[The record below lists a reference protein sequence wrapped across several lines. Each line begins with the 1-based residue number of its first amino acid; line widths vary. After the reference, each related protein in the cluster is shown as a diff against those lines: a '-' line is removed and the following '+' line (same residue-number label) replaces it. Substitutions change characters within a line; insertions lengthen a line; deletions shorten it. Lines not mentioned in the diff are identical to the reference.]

1 MLEKIRSFF
10 RTRDEG
16 PRTES
21 DVDLDRGT
29 AVSRAA
35 GGRPQSDGGDSAV
48 TTGTGDSGVHVG
60 RVAGQDEGYAGT
72 TGAEARAEQERD

>member
-10 RTRDEG
+10 RDRDEG

-21 DVDLDRGT
+21 DVDTDRGT
-29 AVSRAA
+29 AVSRAS
-35 GGRPQSDGGDSAV
+35 GGLSRSDGDSAA
-48 TTGTGDSGVHVG
+48 TTGTGDSDVHVG

-72 TGAEARAEQERD
+72 TGAEARAEQERG